1 MNSTKVHAWVG
12 IGLILGCGCSLLGQ
26 QAVPHPAAAAPIE
39 ARSDG
44 YMALR
49 RGLSNTN
56 KDLASNV
63 QYQEVLAK
71 RNAELL
77 KEALALNAAN
87 KKLVA
92 ENQRL
97 MELSADLE
105 RQRAQ
110 LAASLPD
117 APHPG
122 KE

>member
-12 IGLILGCGCSLLGQ
+12 IGLFWGCGWSLLGQ
-26 QAVPHPAAAAPIE
+26 QAAPNPAPAASIKAG
-39 ARSDG
+39 SDS
-44 YMALR
+44 YVALR
-49 RGLSNTN
+49 QGLSNTN
-56 KDLASNV
+56 KDLASSV
-63 QYQEVLAK
+63 QYQKVLER

-77 KEALALNAAN
+77 KEALVLNAAN

-92 ENQRL
+92 EKQRL
-97 MELSADLE
+97 TELSADLE

-117 APHPG
+117 AQQPG